1 MTKTHL
7 TNVRVK
13 FAEKI
18 SKVGLCS
25 LLTESS
31 KILDETIVE
40 VVPRNYHLAVRMAH
54 RKSAK
59 ESAEHFASLF
69 AAK

>member
-1 MTKTHL
+1 MIKTHL

-18 SKVGLCS
+18 SKVSLCT

-31 KILDETIVE
+31 KILDETIIE

-59 ESAEHFASLF
+59 ESAEQFANVF

>member
-13 FAEKI
+13 FAEKV
-18 SKVGLCS
+18 SKVGLFS

-40 VVPRNYHLAVRMAH
+40 VVPRNYHLAVRMAC
-54 RKSAK
+54 RKSAN
-59 ESAEHFASLF
+59 ESAAQFANVF

>member
-1 MTKTHL
+1 MIKTHL

-13 FAEKI
+13 FAEKV
-18 SKVGLCS
+18 SKVGLLS

-59 ESAEHFASLF
+59 ESAEQFASIF

>member
-1 MTKTHL
+1 MTNTHL

-13 FAEKI
+13 FAEKV
-18 SKVGLCS
+18 SKVGLLS

-59 ESAEHFASLF
+59 ESAKQFASIF